1 MDSDQSL
8 DVYRDWLGIQ
18 DTERP
23 LDYYQLLRLKKFEDD
38 QDRIQRHYRKM
49 HKHARKFA
57 TGEFTEESQNLLN
70 ELARAM
76 LCLTDLSRKTEY
88 DESCGRR
95 KTAGRA
101 KRKLQDILIKKGLL
115 STEQLKIAQQYS
127 EAVGLPLRDA
137 ICQKGFVPHVDVT
150 RAYAQSEGLS
160 FLDLDDVEIDKD
172 LLPKI
177 SVVTART
184 HSIVPV
190 MIENQQL
197 LLASPNRIDL
207 QLEENIRLGLGMQV
221 RMVLCTSND
230 IHRVITEHY
239 SREQAE
245 AELVQ
250 KSDATSEAVEPQG
263 LAKTW
268 DKLKKWFEKHNKK

>member
-1 MDSDQSL
+1 MNSDQSL

-18 DTERP
+18 DAERP

-76 LCLTDLSRKTEY
+76 LCLTDLSRKAEY
-88 DESCGRR
+88 DEACGRK
-95 KTAGRA
+95 KTEGRA
-101 KRKLQDILIKKGLL
+101 KKGLQDILVEKGLL
-115 STEQLKIAQQYS
+115 SPEQLKIAQQYS

-137 ICQKGFVPHVDVT
+137 IGQKGFVSHVDVT

-207 QLEENIRLGLGMQV
+207 QLEEDIRLGLGMQV
-221 RMVLCTSND
+221 RTVLCTSND
-230 IHRVITEHY
+230 IHRIITEHY

-245 AELVQ
+245 AELTQ
-250 KSDATSEAVEPQG
+250 KSDSASEAVEPQG
-263 LAKTW
+263 FAKTW
-268 DKLKKWFEKHNKK
+268 NKLKKWVEKHNKK

>member
-1 MDSDQSL
+1 MNSEQSL

-18 DTERP
+18 DAERP

-76 LCLTDLSRKTEY
+76 LCLTDLSRKAEY
-88 DESCGRR
+88 DESCGR
-95 KTAGRA
+95 KKAEGRA
-101 KRKLQDILIKKGLL
+101 KKGLQDILVEKGLL
-115 STEQLKIAQQYS
+115 SIEQLKVAQQYS

-137 ICQKGFVPHVDVT
+137 ICQKGFVSHVDVT
-150 RAYAQSEGLS
+150 RAYAQSVGLS

-184 HSIVPV
+184 HSIVPI
-190 MIENQQL
+190 MIEDQQL

-207 QLEENIRLGLGMQV
+207 QLEEDIRLRLGMQV
-221 RMVLCTSND
+221 RTVLCTSND
-230 IHRVITEHY
+230 IHRIITEHY

-245 AELVQ
+245 AELAQ
-250 KSDATSEAVEPQG
+250 KSDSTSEAVTPQG
-263 LAKTW
+263 FAKTW
-268 DKLKKWFEKHNKK
+268 NQLKKWVEKHNKK

>member
-76 LCLTDLSRKTEY
+76 LCLTDLSRKAEY
-88 DESCGRR
+88 DESCGR
-95 KTAGRA
+95 KKAEGRA
-101 KRKLQDILIKKGLL
+101 KRELQDILIDRGLL

-207 QLEENIRLGLGMQV
+207 QLEEDIRLGLGMQV

-230 IHRVITEHY
+230 IHRIITEHY

-245 AELVQ
+245 AELAQ
-250 KSDATSEAVEPQG
+250 KSDATSEVVEPQG
-263 LAKTW
+263 FAKTW
-268 DKLKKWFEKHNKK
+268 DKLKKWVEKHNKK

>member
-1 MDSDQSL
+1 MNSDQSL

-18 DTERP
+18 DAERP

-76 LCLTDLSRKTEY
+76 LCLTDLSRKAEY
-88 DESCGRR
+88 DESCGRK
-95 KTAGRA
+95 KTEGRA
-101 KRKLQDILIKKGLL
+101 KKGLQDILVEKGLL

-137 ICQKGFVPHVDVT
+137 IGQKGFVPHVDVT

-207 QLEENIRLGLGMQV
+207 QLEEDIRLGLGMQV
-221 RMVLCTSND
+221 RTVLCTSND
-230 IHRVITEHY
+230 IHRIITEHY

-245 AELVQ
+245 AELTQ
-250 KSDATSEAVEPQG
+250 KSDSSSEAVEPQG
-263 LAKTW
+263 FAKTW
-268 DKLKKWFEKHNKK
+268 NKLKKWVEKHNKK

>member
-1 MDSDQSL
+1 MDSDQSP

-160 FLDLDDVEIDKD
+160 FLDLNDVEIDKD

-268 DKLKKWFEKHNKK
+268 DKLKKWVEKHNKK